1 MVIVK
6 TQFQIWCLTL
16 PSHHT
21 HIHTYTFKITRASFP
36 CSQRMQKATR
46 NSQTCTNGIL
56 TWPENSSPV
65 AAVTGHRSHQVT
77 TILLNFAG
85 NSLDSVCNL
94 FIEFVSLF
102 VLYTQPSDDIGDVL
116 RGKKVSENEA
126 QNLAKW

>member
-21 HIHTYTFKITRASFP
+21 HTHIHIHDFTRASFP
-36 CSQRMQKATR
+36 CSQRMQKPTR

-77 TILLNFAG
+77 TILLNFSG
-85 NSLDSVCNL
+85 NSLVSVCNL
-94 FIEFVSLF
+94 FIEF